1 MTDSSQSTFENNQ
14 KFRKFPD
21 RKRSLAAIVRK
32 YLPEVQF
39 ADRKTAPHQRNK
51 SARKKLLPFVTQ
63 YHPALPSLTKILM
76 GKLHLI
82 QNQQR
87 LI

>member
-1 MTDSSQSTFENNQ
+1 MKGE
-14 KFRKFPD
+14 D
-21 RKRSLAAIVRK
+21 RKRLLGAVVRK

-39 ADRKTAPHQRNK
+39 TDRKTASQQRNK
-51 SARKKLLPFVTQ
+51 SARKKLLPFITQ
-63 YHPALPSLTKILM
+63 LHPALPTLTKILM

-82 QNQQR
+82 QNNQR